1 MTFTQS
7 NTDFIKD
14 MLLGVWFNDDDALQI
29 IIEQTLE
36 IFDDWLQSEILSALS
51 DSQMESFDNFV
62 SQDPNDEE
70 IYNFFNK
77 SIKDFDNFVDWLY
90 DKFKTMYVSEY
101 KKSLGK

>member
-1 MTFTQS
+1 MNFQKS

-14 MLLGVWFNDDDALQI
+14 MLLGVWFNDDNALLL

-36 IFDDWLQSEILSALS
+36 VFDDWLQSEILSALS
-51 DSQMESFDNFV
+51 DSQMEDFDTFI

-70 IYNFFNK
+70 IYHFFSK
-77 SIKDFDNFVDWLY
+77 SIKDFDNFMDGLY
-90 DKFKTMYVSEY
+90 DKFKKMYVSEY